1 MTGIGGQLPGRA
13 WLHVKRVS
21 VAITLV
27 SVAISVIF
35 TLVFMHTFSQGIN
48 LQGLIVAIATP
59 LLLGGPLM
67 FFIMLKHEQLRHAYG
82 QLEQIAATDWLT
94 SCLNRNAFTAA
105 IDTALAGPGRPG
117 RGALLIVD
125 ADDFKTVDDRFGH
138 DAGDHAL
145 KLIAL
150 AIRQGAG
157 EQAIIGRLR
166 GEEFGIFLP
175 AVTAISANDTADLIR
190 RAVAAIQFAP
200 TGTPYRLSVSIGGA
214 AYTGEAECAALFR
227 LADQRLVDV
236 KAAKAARAVT
246 GQLAAMRGIPAVSTS
261 L

>member
-1 MTGIGGQLPGRA
+1 MTGTGGQLPGRA

-35 TLVFMHTFSQGIN
+35 TVVFMHTFSLGLN

-94 SCLNRNAFTAA
+94 ACLNRNAFTAA
-105 IDTALAGPGRPG
+105 IGTALTGPEHPDN
-117 RGALLIVD
+117 GALLIVD
-125 ADDFKTVDDRFGH
+125 ADDFKTIDDRFGH
-138 DAGDHAL
+138 EAGDQAL

-150 AIRQGAG
+150 AIRQAVG
-157 EQAIIGRLR
+157 EEALIGRLR

-175 AVTAISANDTADLIR
+175 AATSISANATADQIR
-190 RAVAAIQFAP
+190 RAVSAIQFAP

-214 AYTGEAECAALFR
+214 ACTGEAECTALFR

-236 KAAKAARAVT
+236 KAAKAARGTT
-246 GQLAAMRGIPAVSTS
+246 GQLAALRGLPAVPINS
-261 L
+261 